1 MTGSYAWHI
10 GTLIDG
16 QITTELPVVFGQSQW
31 QLVMDDAGT
40 LTVVAALSDSTVRG
54 LDLYTSAE
62 PARCFLALGYLD
74 DTGTETFLEAGPIW
88 THSYDGN
95 TRQLTIRAS
104 GLWSLWDH
112 RMVLPVLS
120 AGQSPSSVTTTYTG
134 LSLGTIAKRLVA
146 LAQTHTGGSV
156 PVALP
161 TDETG
166 TNSNTYPGY
175 AMDKVGDMLRNLTGV
190 EGGPEIQ
197 FVPRRQASDPTKLE
211 WVMRVGTTEAPLLSQ
226 MGADW
231 IWDLTAVKSSASGL
245 KVTRDG
251 SVMTCTQWV
260 QGAGT
265 DVSTLFGQASDSTLI
280 DAGFPLLEAIDA
292 SHSGEAGASVQ
303 ATLDAYAAED
313 LARTNRPMETWTITV
328 QRDDTPAVGSYQV
341 GDYVSL
347 TVAGDYYVPDG
358 TYRSRIT
365 GLSGD
370 DTNQV
375 SVALASTLGGA

>member
-1 MTGSYAWHI
+1 MTGYVWHI

-16 QITTELPVVFGQSQW
+16 QITTELPVVFGQSSW

-40 LTVVAALSDSTVRG
+40 LSVVAALSDPTVRALG
-54 LDLYTSAE
+54 LYTSAE
-62 PARCFLALGYLD
+62 PARCFLALSYMD
-74 DTGTETFLEAGPIW
+74 ADGTETFLEAGPVW

-112 RMVLPVLS
+112 RMVIPVL
-120 AGQSPSSVTTTYTG
+120 AVGQSPSSVTTTYSS

-156 PVALP
+156 PVVFP
-161 TDETG
+161 GDETG
-166 TNSNTYPGY
+166 TNTRTYAGY
-175 AMDKVGDMLRNLTGV
+175 EMDKVGDMLRNLTGV

-197 FVPRRQASDPTKLE
+197 FVPRRQETDATRLE

-231 IWDLTAVKSSASGL
+231 IWDLTAVRSSASGL
-245 KVTRDG
+245 QVTRDG
-251 SVMTCTQWV
+251 SAMTGTQWV

-265 DVSTLFGQASDSTLI
+265 DVSTLFGQATDSTLI
-280 DAGFPLLEAIDA
+280 DAGFPLLEAIDT

-303 ATLDAYAAED
+303 ATLDGYAAED
-313 LARTNRPMETWTITV
+313 LARTNRPKETWTITV
-328 QRDDTPAVGSYQV
+328 QRDETPTVGSYQI
-341 GDYVSL
+341 GDWVSL
-347 TVAGDYYVPDG
+347 TVASDYYVPDG

-365 GLSGD
+365 SISGD

-375 SVALASTLGGA
+375 QVALASTVEAS